1 MKTEGKPKKPP
12 WLKKRLASGETYQK
26 VNTLLKES
34 RLHTVCEEAHC
45 PNLGDCFSEGT
56 ATFMILGDRCTRN
69 CTFCAIRHDHPRPLD
84 DGEPEEV
91 SKAVKALGLKY
102 AVITSVTRDDLPDG
116 GAGQFAKTIQAI
128 RAESPGTS
136 IEVLIPDFKGSEDAL
151 ATVIGSGPDVINHNL
166 ETVPRLYAEV
176 RPQAV
181 YKRSLQLIERIV
193 KMDGQIL
200 TKSGLMLGLG
210 ESREE
215 IIGVLEDLL
224 KAGCRVLTLG
234 QYLSPSPG
242 HHPVLRFLQP
252 EEFSHLES
260 TAQKMGFAAVASGPF
275 VRSSFH
281 AGEMFFKMHTT
292 SE

>member
-1 MKTEGKPKKPP
+1 MKSDEKLKKPS
-12 WLKKRLASGETYQK
+12 WLKKRLASGEIYQK
-26 VNTLLKES
+26 VYKLLKES
-34 RLHTVCEEAHC
+34 HLHTVCQEAHC

-69 CTFCAIRHDHPRPLD
+69 CTFCAIRHDYPLPLD
-84 DGEPEEV
+84 ASEPQEV
-91 SKAVKALGLKY
+91 SKAVKALRLKY

-116 GAGQFAKTIQAI
+116 GACQFEKTIQAI

-136 IEVLIPDFKGSEDAL
+136 IEVLIPDFQGAESAL
-151 ATVIGSGPDVINHNL
+151 ATVVASGPDVINHNL

-181 YKRSLQLIERIV
+181 YERSLQLIERV
-193 KMDGQIL
+193 GKMDGRIL

-215 IIGVLEDLL
+215 IMGVLKDLL
-224 KAGCRVLTLG
+224 EAGCRALTLG
-234 QYLSPSPG
+234 QYLSPSPD
-242 HHPVLRFLQP
+242 HHPVVRFLHP
-252 EEFSHLES
+252 EEFSSLKS
-260 TAQKMGFAAVASGPF
+260 AAQEMGFAAVASGPF

-281 AGEMFFKMHTT
+281 AGEIFFKMHTT